1 MGPFITEGPMF
12 IRAIL
17 TGLFLAATSLTA
29 AAACPAHDRQA
40 QSCAPGYSW
49 SDEAGTC
56 VPEVTG

>member
-1 MGPFITEGPMF
+1 MF

-29 AAACPAHDRQA
+29 ASACPGHDRQA
-40 QSCAPGYSW
+40 QSCAPGYAW
-49 SDEAGTC
+49 SDKEGTC